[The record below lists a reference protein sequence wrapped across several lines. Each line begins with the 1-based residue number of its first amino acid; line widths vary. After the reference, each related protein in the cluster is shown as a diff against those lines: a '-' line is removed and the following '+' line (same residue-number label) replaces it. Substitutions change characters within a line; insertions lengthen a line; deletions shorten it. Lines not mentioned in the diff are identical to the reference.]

1 MALAYHR
8 LMTITAAVDG
18 SSLGNPGPAGWAW
31 VVDGNTW
38 ACGGWSS
45 GTNNIGELT
54 ALLRLLE
61 DTAVAGLADE
71 ELLVLADSQYVINSV
86 TRWMPNWKR
95 KGWKK
100 ADGKPVKNLELI
112 QQLDRAMQGRKV
124 NFQWVKGH
132 AGHDLNEM
140 ADDKARSAAEAYQRS
155 RSFDEGPGFP
165 QSPRRSQSVPTQKA
179 QNSQQIQG
187 QRLGQRQQT
196 QSQQPANDV
205 QTPLNAAPA
214 LFAPDAP
221 LDAFEADTLF

>member
-1 MALAYHR
+1 MALAYHQ
-8 LMTITAAVDG
+8 LMSITAAVDG

-38 ACGGWSS
+38 ACGGWRS

-61 DTAVAGLADE
+61 DTAAAGLADE
-71 ELLVLADSQYVINSV
+71 ELHVLADSQYVINSV
-86 TRWMPNWKR
+86 TKWMPNWKR

-124 NFQWVKGH
+124 HFEWVKGH
-132 AGHDLNEM
+132 AGHTLNEM

-155 RSFDEGPGFP
+155 RSFDKGPGFP
-165 QSPRRSQSVPTQKA
+165 QSAQSVQAGQARPA
-179 QNSQQIQG
+179 HSPESAEASRSARGSQNPVVTNLASSG
-187 QRLGQRQQT
+187 R
-196 QSQQPANDV
+196 D
-205 QTPLNAAPA
+205 TPPE
-214 LFAPDAP
+214 
-221 LDAFEADTLF
+221 AFEADTLF